1 MVGRNLRVTFRA
13 WRCGGFTPLMLI
25 RSTQFKFT
33 KNCHTKHVT
42 RHYAKPLLAAGVL
55 STVLVNHCL
64 YVVQVSGCAF
74 GYFFFFRRAGKFF
87 YSIFFR
93 ETSTLFLQLWF
104 ACRLVAAAKC
114 VCLCALAFYF
124 ANCNIL
130 YAPLA
135 TMINTIAPMIKSG
148 YDELSQCT
156 KSPAVITP
164 VLIITSFE
172 VKIILACIWAS
183 LLLPFCSR

>member
-1 MVGRNLRVTFRA
+1 MRREFCSLYLSTVSLSWYEPQRFAA
-13 WRCGGFTPLMLI
+13 WRSGGFSAQNFI
-25 RSTQFKFT
+25 RSRKFKFT
-33 KNCHTKHVT
+33 KNCHTKNV
-42 RHYAKPLLAAGVL
+42 RPHYAKPLLAAGVL

-135 TMINTIAPMIKSG
+135 TIIKTIAPIIKSG
-148 YDELSQCT
+148 
-156 KSPAVITP
+156 
-164 VLIITSFE
+164 
-172 VKIILACIWAS
+172 
-183 LLLPFCSR
+183 